1 MTKVAK
7 MFNEEVNMRIKPE
20 IDYKNLSEQ
29 QAKALKILNE
39 RLRKKEKEMS
49 KLNQQMASLRRE
61 LRENTKEKEL
71 RERIAKAIGYINK
84 HKMQH
89 ELMDEFEY
97 ISTSPKRLLAIL
109 MGDVDE
115 L

>member
-1 MTKVAK
+1 M
-7 MFNEEVNMRIKPE
+7 NKPKE
-20 IDYKNLSEQ
+20 IDYKSLYERQ
-29 QAKALKILNE
+29 VKALKILNE
-39 RLRKKEKEMS
+39 RLRNKEKKLKRLHIEM
-49 KLNQQMASLRRE
+49 AHLRQEIRDNNKQE
-61 LRENTKEKEL
+61 LKQ
-71 RERIAKAIGYINK
+71 RIDKAIGYINK

-115 L
+115 